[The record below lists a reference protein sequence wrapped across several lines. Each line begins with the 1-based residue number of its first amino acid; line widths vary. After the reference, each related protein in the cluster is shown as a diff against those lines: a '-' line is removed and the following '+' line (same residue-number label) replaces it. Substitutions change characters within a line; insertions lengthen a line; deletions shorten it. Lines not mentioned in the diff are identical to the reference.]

1 MIREMPQPVR
11 PPDRPHVPN
20 AFGAENLN
28 FPALASGFDLGPH
41 RSQTV
46 QHKISDYVCDVH
58 LSTFAFATTKSFAG
72 GSRKGNVV
80 TESGVLALRS
90 SEELGDGQHIEEV
103 LISLSVK

>member
-1 MIREMPQPVR
+1 MQLSKKEKS
-11 PPDRPHVPN
+11 
-20 AFGAENLN
+20 F
-28 FPALASGFDLGPH
+28 ASGSGKGNVVTESGVVESNCLTRVVVPH
-41 RSQTV
+41 RLQTV
-46 QHKISDYVCDVH
+46 QHKISDCVCDVH